1 MTYFLLFLLFV
12 CLFFLI
18 KKEIKIKRQK
28 RIILQHELIRE
39 HLNSLLN
46 KITLYGD
53 LDSQIQVLEYI
64 LQNLTE
70 YESNRQNTPSVR

>member
-1 MTYFLLFLLFV
+1 MIYFLLFIIIV

-18 KKEIKIKRQK
+18 KKEIEIKRQK
-28 RIILQHELIRE
+28 RIILQHELLRE

-53 LDSQIQVLEYI
+53 LDSQIQALEYI

-70 YESNRQNTPSVR
+70 YETNRQNTSSVR